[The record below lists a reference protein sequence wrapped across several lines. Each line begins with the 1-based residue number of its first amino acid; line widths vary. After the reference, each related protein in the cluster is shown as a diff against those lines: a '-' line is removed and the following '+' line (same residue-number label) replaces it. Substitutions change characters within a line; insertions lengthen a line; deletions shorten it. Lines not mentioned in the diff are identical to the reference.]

1 MHVSSWH
8 FKSSDLHRLHVSYEA
23 CHGMAPAFAILASN
37 DAAAKVASKNSAAA
51 GVQLFQPLGWHIL
64 ACHTATPRYIYIY
77 IIIYIHSPGPC
88 FDLCLLLYRVGESC
102 CFLAGVK
109 GIQVKNWICSSWD
122 IRISILHDNILH
134 NCINAY
140 ILLYFR
146 KPFHQLCFCPP
157 RMFSSTSALLG
168 LSRSADYSASNANL
182 LLGFASQI
190 VGGQNWLN
198 L

>member
-1 MHVSSWH
+1 MYLHGTSSQVTCTVCTFRMRPATAWRQPLPFWHLTMLPRRWHPRTLLLRGCNCFSPLDGTSWH
-8 FKSSDLHRLHVSYEA
+8 VIQLH
-23 CHGMAPAFAILASN
+23 P
-37 DAAAKVASKNSAAA
+37 D
-51 GVQLFQPLGWHIL
+51 
-64 ACHTATPRYIYIY
+64 IYIY

-88 FDLCLLLYRVGESC
+88 FDLCLLLYIVGESC